1 MHHGITISFLGW
13 FYFRLITLMPLK
25 SEVVFYFS
33 KPLIKFDVSKLK
45 LLLHSPTFVT
55 GTHFYDPLGVEMC
68 QLGVDKI

>member
-1 MHHGITISFLGW
+1 
-13 FYFRLITLMPLK
+13 MPLK

-45 LLLHSPTFVT
+45 LLLHTPTFVT